1 MVKTF
6 LKVLWWQFLVPRSKH
21 LLVSSATLLCKIQNI
36 GLFQK
41 KKTNREG
48 GVEDMLLL
56 TPLKYFIF
64 TFPLEIPDK
73 TKLHPWQFHKTVL
86 DSLKIPRSKT
96 KTPRNSTLFFLGH
109 RWKFHFANSTKL
121 LLPWK
126 FHMLFLW
133 YDTPRNS
140 ISSPPP
146 PFLFFFSGIAHFDF
160 VNVIVL

>member
-6 LKVLWWQFLVPRSKH
+6 LKILWWQFLVPRSKH

-41 KKTNREG
+41 KKKQIGRV
-48 GVEDMLLL
+48 VEDILLG

-121 LLPWK
+121 LLPRK

-146 PFLFFFSGIAHFDF
+146 PSLFFFSGIAHFDF
-160 VNVIVL
+160 VNVSVL